1 MFDVGVIKNTPNQF
15 KGRAG
20 SVSGA
25 FVDMRAT
32 RTILA
37 LSLAT
42 VLNAPLEETRVG
54 VFRM

>member
-1 MFDVGVIKNTPNQF
+1 MDDGVIEMN
-15 KGRAG
+15 
-20 SVSGA
+20 
-25 FVDMRAT
+25 AT

-42 VLNAPLEETRVG
+42 VLNTPLEETKVG